1 MKAELLLPIVF
12 SGLLLAPKGVRA
24 SSSSSAHAP
33 QRSSSRSLYS
43 VARLFSSYFFT
54 FGILF
59 FFYLFNG
66 VRALAAYFST
76 TKLFCAP
83 AVIISHGADDGI
95 EKKTIAGRPS
105 TGRPSRR
112 GKI

>member
-43 VARLFSSYFFT
+43 VARLFSSSCFIFSLSEFFSS
-54 FGILF
+54 FI
-59 FFYLFNG
+59 
-66 VRALAAYFST
+66 FSM
-76 TKLFCAP
+76 A
-83 AVIISHGADDGI
+83 SEH
-95 EKKTIAGRPS
+95 
-105 TGRPSRR
+105 
-112 GKI
+112 

>member
-43 VARLFSSYFFT
+43 VARLFSTYFFH
-54 FGILF
+54 FRNSFI
-59 FFYLFNG
+59 
-66 VRALAAYFST
+66 FSM
-76 TKLFCAP
+76 A
-83 AVIISHGADDGI
+83 SEH
-95 EKKTIAGRPS
+95 
-105 TGRPSRR
+105 
-112 GKI
+112 